1 MTRRQPI
8 FSKISSSPKP
18 RVKVLLP
25 LPLEDAYDYAVP
37 EDLQLTPGDFVKVP
51 LGPRQATG
59 VVWDKPLQET
69 ESDVPDTRLKTVL
82 HRLPAPPMPLENRR
96 LVEWVSSYTLAKQ
109 GTVLRMTMSVPAA
122 LVPEKPRIAFALSE
136 SIPDIRMTSAR
147 QRVIDLLK
155 EVPSLPTSDI
165 VRETGVSTGVVKGLV
180 QAKAL
185 RTVNLPTNGRF
196 DAPDPERLGPTL
208 SNEQVEAVAALIDAV
223 EGFSVT
229 LLDGVT
235 GSGKTE
241 VYFEAIADTLRRGK
255 QALVLLPEIALS
267 AQWLNRFEAR
277 FGARPA
283 EWHSDLSQRQ
293 RRKTWRMIAEGNAC
307 VLVGARS
314 ALFLP
319 FPELGLIVVDE
330 EHENAFKQEDGV
342 TYHAR
347 DMAIVRAQIGD
358 FPILLASATP
368 SLETVTNVESGRFNR
383 LCLPTRHGT
392 ASMPDIQLLDLRE
405 DSPERQC
412 WISPTLREALAD
424 TLATGAQSLLF
435 LNRRGYAPLTLC
447 RACGHR
453 LECPNCS
460 AWLVEHRF
468 FARLQ
473 CHHCGYSGHKPDA
486 CGVCE
491 ATDSFVA
498 CGPGVER
505 LAEEVMNFLPDA
517 RLCIATSD
525 SIHRP
530 SEAST
535 FVNQVLNHEVDI
547 VIGTQIVAK
556 GYHFPDLTLV
566 GVVDADLGLSG
577 GDLRAAERTY
587 QLLHQVAGRAG
598 REEKTGRVLLQTY
611 HPDHPVMIAL
621 AEGDRDGFLAAESVS
636 RQAGG
641 WPPYGRLAALIVSG
655 NDSDVVAQTARD
667 LARHAPM
674 SERVRVLG
682 PAPAP
687 LALLRGRHRW
697 RLLLKVD
704 RSISVQDVLR
714 SWLPRVQV
722 PNSIRVHVDID
733 PHSFL

>member
-1 MTRRQPI
+1 
-8 FSKISSSPKP
+8 
-18 RVKVLLP
+18 LP
-25 LPLEDAYDYAVP
+25 LPLGDAYDYAIP
-37 EDLQLTPGDFVKVP
+37 EGLDLAPGDFVKVP

-69 ESDVPDTRLKTVL
+69 ESSVSEDRLKPVL
-82 HRLPAPPMPLENRR
+82 NRLPAPPLPPENRK
-96 LVEWVSSYTLAKQ
+96 LIEWISSYTLSQPGA
-109 GTVLRMTMSVPAA
+109 VLRMAMSVPAA
-122 LVPEKPRIAFALSE
+122 LEPEKPRIAYALADPVPE
-136 SIPDIRMTSAR
+136 IRLTSAR
-147 QRVIDLLK
+147 QRVIELLGT
-155 EVPSLPTSDI
+155 VPSLSTSDI
-165 VRETGVSTGVVKGLV
+165 VQELGISAGVVKGLAQLGALEAV
-180 QAKAL
+180 Q
-185 RTVNLPTNGRF
+185 LPPGGRF
-196 DAPDPERLGPTL
+196 TAPDPARAGPVL
-208 SNEQVEAVAALIDAV
+208 SDAQADAVASLRESG

-235 GSGKTE
+235 GAGKTE
-241 VYFEAIADTLRRGK
+241 VYFEAIADTLERGK

-267 AQWLNRFEAR
+267 AQWLDRFEAR

-283 EWHSDLSQRQ
+283 EWHSDLTQ
-293 RRKTWRMIAEGNAC
+293 RRRRTTWRAVAEGNARI
-307 VLVGARS
+307 VVGARS

-319 FPELGLIVVDE
+319 YPELGLIVVDE
-330 EHENAFKQEDGV
+330 EHESAFKQEDGV
-342 TYHAR
+342 AYHAR
-347 DMAIVRAQIGD
+347 DMAIVRAQIGA

-368 SLETVTNVESGRFNR
+368 SLETVSNAEAGRYTR
-383 LCLPTRHGT
+383 LLLPTRHGG
-392 ASMPDIQLLDLRE
+392 ASLPDIQLLDLRQ
-405 DSPERQC
+405 DKPERQC
-412 WISPTLREALAD
+412 WISPTLRQALVD
-424 TLATGAQSLLF
+424 TLAAESQSMLF

-453 LECPNCS
+453 LECPNCT

-468 FARLQ
+468 SARLQ
-473 CHHCGYSGHKPDA
+473 CHHCGYFGRKPETCGA
-486 CGVCE
+486 CQ

-505 LAEEVMNFLPDA
+505 LAEEVMTFLPDA

-530 SEAST
+530 SEAAA
-535 FVNQVLNHEVDI
+535 FVAQVLDHEVDI

-556 GYHFPDLTLV
+556 GHHFPNLTLV

-598 REEKTGRVLLQTY
+598 RDEKPGRVLLQTY

-621 AEGDRDGFLAAESVS
+621 AEGDRDGFLEAESMA
-636 RQAGG
+636 RKAGG
-641 WPPYGRLAALIVSG
+641 WPPYGRLAALVVSG
-655 NDSDVVAQTARD
+655 HDGDTVARSARE
-667 LARHAPM
+667 LAHCAPTGD
-674 SERVRVLG
+674 RVRVLG

-697 RLLLKVD
+697 RLLLKTD
-704 RSISVQDVLR
+704 RGVSIQEVLR
-714 SWLPRVQV
+714 DWLPRVSV
-722 PNSIRVHVDID
+722 PNAVRVHVDID